1 MKKINQIVV
10 HYSATRLGT
19 LKMGYPEAQVVGH
32 RI

>member
-1 MKKINQIVV
+1 MRKINQIVV
-10 HYSATRLGT
+10 HYSATRLGA